1 MSSSQTEQHIPS
13 HNRHHINT
21 YSAIPFSMISLCQS
35 SLNRGWANANRR
47 VTLNSNGHAW
57 DWRRVFPPCLS
68 FTRTITMVPSSS
80 NAPRKRALLDG
91 SDVYQSVRKKAKTLD
106 DASDPTETG
115 TSNDAIAYQTQ
126 NRSVSQSSGNL
137 QSKILT
143 MLQSHC
149 KHEFIINE
157 FESWVS
163 WYGWS
168 GY

>member
-1 MSSSQTEQHIPS
+1 
-13 HNRHHINT
+13 
-21 YSAIPFSMISLCQS
+21 
-35 SLNRGWANANRR
+35 
-47 VTLNSNGHAW
+47 
-57 DWRRVFPPCLS
+57 
-68 FTRTITMVPSSS
+68 MVPSSL
-80 NAPRKRALLDG
+80 NAPHKRTLSDG
-91 SDVYQSVRKKAKTLD
+91 SDVYQSVGKKAKTLD

-163 WYGWS
+163 
-168 GY
+168 